1 MATCTPVT
9 VAHTFQCRFLGAS
22 PAQKQIMA
30 LLDRTSGLGLD
41 ITATAS
47 VSNYDRE
54 IGFTLAQ
61 GQ

>member
-1 MATCTPVT
+1 
-9 VAHTFQCRFLGAS
+9 
-22 PAQKQIMA
+22 MA

-47 VSNYDRE
+47 VSNYDRK